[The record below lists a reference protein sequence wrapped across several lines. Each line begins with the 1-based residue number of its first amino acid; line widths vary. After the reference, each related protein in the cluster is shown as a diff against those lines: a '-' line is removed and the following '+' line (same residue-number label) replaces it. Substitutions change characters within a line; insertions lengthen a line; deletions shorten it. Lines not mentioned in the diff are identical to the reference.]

1 MIREREYGAVSGWAA
16 LGVLLAA
23 AGFCLWQLILAI
35 QDHRDP
41 LIIACA
47 IGFAPPSFSISP
59 LLRISS
65 IRVASMKS
73 CAFAPRAFGVG
84 SESMTF

>member
-41 LIIACA
+41 LIVAFA
-47 IGFAPPSFSISP
+47 IGLGFSAFLLTGLFIPNRIEEMYPSI
-59 LLRISS
+59 
-65 IRVASMKS
+65 
-73 CAFAPRAFGVG
+73 
-84 SESMTF
+84 